1 MKYQKLGNTDI
12 EVSQI
17 SFGAWGLGAGNVW
30 SDMAVD
36 VQMVENLLDDAYEL
50 GINYIDTAP
59 VYGIGHSE
67 TVLGQALKGRR
78 DRFILQT
85 KCSLN
90 WRNEGGE
97 FEYVRDGFTVNRDH
111 RAAAVRKD
119 VEDSLERLCT
129 DHIDALVVHRISR
142 TVPVQETMA
151 ELNRLKEEGKI
162 RAVLISN
169 SQPADLDEYEQYG
182 YVAGVQE
189 KFSLLDDANRAYFD
203 TCSKYNAVF
212 QVYGSLEEGFL
223 AGPGILDRQFGP
235 DDVRAKAKYMQEPY
249 RKALKD
255 MYAGLEEM
263 CQAHGCSFANLVQ
276 AWTLRQ
282 YDALNLL
289 TGFRRRHTMEDTCR
303 VFDIRLNDEEVS
315 RISALAETIKNIK

>member
-12 EVSQI
+12 EVSQV

-97 FEYVRDGFTVNRDH
+97 FEYVRDGYTVNRDH
-111 RAAAVRKD
+111 RAEAVRKD

-142 TVPVQETMA
+142 TVPVQETM
-151 ELNRLKEEGKI
+151 G
-162 RAVLISN
+162 N
-169 SQPADLDEYEQYG
+169 SSCSILFHGTSACFGRKCSIG
-182 YVAGVQE
+182 YTMLSFVCSIMVEIQVCL
-189 KFSLLDDANRAYFD
+189 FLL
-203 TCSKYNAVF
+203 
-212 QVYGSLEEGFL
+212 
-223 AGPGILDRQFGP
+223 
-235 DDVRAKAKYMQEPY
+235 
-249 RKALKD
+249 
-255 MYAGLEEM
+255 
-263 CQAHGCSFANLVQ
+263 
-276 AWTLRQ
+276 W
-282 YDALNLL
+282 
-289 TGFRRRHTMEDTCR
+289 
-303 VFDIRLNDEEVS
+303 
-315 RISALAETIKNIK
+315 